1 MQSNLQS
8 KIERD
13 NKEILNNF
21 LLLSSNIDLV
31 LERFKVSLFAF
42 RQNVVL

>member
-1 MQSNLQS
+1 MQANSQS

-21 LLLSSNIDLV
+21 LLLPSNIDLV

>member
-1 MQSNLQS
+1 MQANSQS